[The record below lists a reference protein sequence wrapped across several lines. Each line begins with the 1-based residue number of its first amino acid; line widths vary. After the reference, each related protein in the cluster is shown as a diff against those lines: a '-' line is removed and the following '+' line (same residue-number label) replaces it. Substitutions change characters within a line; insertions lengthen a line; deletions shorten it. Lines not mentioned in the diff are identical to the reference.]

1 MNGIRRSIAVA
12 GILLALAFEAGATA
26 VDVTSQSVV
35 TLPHGSQLTIEFGIS
50 NYSLNNPGVSPFPT
64 SIGLQVFGPQ
74 MSNARTAMADTTQ
87 YFADY
92 LLQGC
97 LESLDG
103 FWSVPFNDPVAA
115 RLGYAPGAVLLK
127 PGITGS
133 MSPIAVATASQVLDA
148 TLSQSL
154 FGQNATAYN
163 SAYIVLQNAGADV
176 DIGLGSGYSL
186 RSAIFEPG
194 IGGAG
199 SIQTTGMTRT
209 VTLGNSPSS
218 VPEPGTWVLLAAGL
232 ACLMG
237 SRFTYRIPKS

>member
-1 MNGIRRSIAVA
+1 MA
-12 GILLALAFEAGATA
+12 GIFLALAFEVGATA
-26 VDVTSQSVV
+26 VDVTSQSLV

-64 SIGLQVFGPQ
+64 FIGLQLFGPQ
-74 MSNARTAMADTTQ
+74 VSNARTAMADTTQ

-92 LLQGC
+92 LLQGR
-97 LESLDG
+97 LQSLDG
-103 FWSVPFNDPVAA
+103 YWSVPFNDPTAA

-127 PGITGS
+127 PGTTGS
-133 MSPIAVATASQVLDA
+133 MSPIAVATASQVLNE

-154 FGQNATAYN
+154 FGTNATAYN
-163 SAYIVLQNAGADV
+163 SAYIILQNAGADV

-186 RSAIFEPG
+186 RNAIFEPG

-199 SIQTTGMTRT
+199 PVVTTGMTRT

-218 VPEPGTWVLLAAGL
+218 IPEPATWVLLAAGL
-232 ACLMG
+232 ACLFG
-237 SRFTYRIPKS
+237 GRFSYRVLKSLITP